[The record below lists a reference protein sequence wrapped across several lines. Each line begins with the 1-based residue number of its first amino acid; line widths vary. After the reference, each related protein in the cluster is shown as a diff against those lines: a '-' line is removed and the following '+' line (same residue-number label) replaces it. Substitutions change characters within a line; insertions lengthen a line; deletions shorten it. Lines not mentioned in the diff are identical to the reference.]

1 MKRHG
6 RILVATLAVC
16 LAASMFAAP
25 VRAEGDAKEPIR
37 KPDLGFSVGAGAGV
51 ASFDKFEDDTFAW
64 RVQAAY
70 SPCKWVAGEIE
81 WLDLGSPRK
90 NFTTGGKLEMAAAG
104 FNLSIVPTLPIGEDL
119 ALFGK
124 LGGYFWDANYAGVSG
139 GNWSTDMSFGLG
151 ASYRLFPSFGAGV
164 KAEWTRVML
173 EVGSV
178 GNGPSASLEDNADV
192 FTLGAYFLF

>member
-1 MKRHG
+1 M
-6 RILVATLAVC
+6 LVATLFVC
-16 LAASMFAAP
+16 LAAAVLAAP
-25 VRAEGDAKEPIR
+25 ARAEGEAQEPIR
-37 KPDLGFSVGAGAGV
+37 KPDLGFSIGAGTGV
-51 ASFDKFEDDTFAW
+51 ANFDKFDDNTFAW

-81 WLDLGSPRK
+81 WLDLGSPRN
-90 NFTTGGKLEMAAAG
+90 NFTTAGKVEMATAG
-104 FNLSIVPTLPIGEDL
+104 FNLSVVPTLPIGEDWTV
-119 ALFGK
+119 FGK

-151 ASYRLFPSFGAGV
+151 ATYRLFPSFGAGV

-173 EVGSV
+173 EVGSI
-178 GNGPSASLEDNADV
+178 GNSPSASIEDTADV